1 MAVYKIFPTQ
11 DATIYSRYPT
21 MNTGLDSILE
31 ANADFSVG
39 VPHVSRYLI
48 QFDQDEINSII
59 NDKIGTNNYYDNSFS
74 RQIDLVNYIANIQNL
89 NVDTTLEAY
98 AISGSWGMGTGHF
111 NDDPTTTNGCNWKFK
126 TFEGQDAWSI
136 SGFSAYVTAS
146 YDSVPGGGTWYTGS
160 QLSLTIEPSQ
170 SYSYSSNKDLRL
182 DVTNIIKNWY
192 EFSSF
197 GEADVQLP
205 QNLPFELGLEAFPN
219 DGFIIKQSEDDEFVA
234 NINKQAKIQFYS
246 VDTNTI
252 YPPELQI
259 KWDDFIHVT
268 SSTISTID
276 TTELVASLDNN
287 PGKFRRDSVHKFRIN
302 CRPQFPERV
311 YQTSSFFTQRNYLP
325 TSSFYAVK
333 DLDTNEFVINFDD
346 IYTKISA
353 DTKSNFFTLYMN
365 GLEPERYYKLLFKVV
380 LDGETIILD
389 DNYYFKIING

>member
-11 DATIYSRYPT
+11 DSTIYSRYPT

-31 ANADFSVG
+31 ASADFSTTT
-39 VPHVSRYLI
+39 PHVSRYLI
-48 QFDQDEINSII
+48 QFDQNEINTLFT
-59 NDKIGTNNYYDNSFS
+59 DFIGTSSYQF
-74 RQIDLVNYIANIQNL
+74 DLVNYISNINNL
-89 NVDTTLEAY
+89 NVDTELEAY
-98 AISGSWGMGTGHF
+98 AISGSWQMGTGHF
-111 NDDPTTTNGCNWKFK
+111 NDDPLTTNGCNWKFK
-126 TFEGQDAWSI
+126 TFEGQDAWST
-136 SGFSAYVTAS
+136 SGFSENVTAS
-146 YDSVPGGGTWYTGS
+146 YGSVEGGGTWYTASNLGLE
-160 QLSLTIEPSQ
+160 LSASKV
-170 SYSYSSNKDLRL
+170 YSYSSNKDLIL
-182 DVTNIIKNWY
+182 NVTNISRNWY
-192 EFSSF
+192 SHSLNSSN
-197 GEADVQLP
+197 G
-205 QNLPFELGLEAFPN
+205 FEN
-219 DGFIIKQSEDDEFVA
+219 NGFIIKQGDQDEFVA
-234 NINKQAKIQFYS
+234 NVNKQAKIQFYS

-259 KWDDFIHVT
+259 KWDDFTHIT

-276 TTELVASLDNN
+276 TTELVVSLDNN
-287 PGKFRRDSVHKFRIN
+287 PGEFRNNSVHKFRIN

-333 DLDTNEFVINFDD
+333 DLDTNEFVINFDN

-365 GLEPERYYKLLFKVV
+365 GLEPERYYQLLFKVI